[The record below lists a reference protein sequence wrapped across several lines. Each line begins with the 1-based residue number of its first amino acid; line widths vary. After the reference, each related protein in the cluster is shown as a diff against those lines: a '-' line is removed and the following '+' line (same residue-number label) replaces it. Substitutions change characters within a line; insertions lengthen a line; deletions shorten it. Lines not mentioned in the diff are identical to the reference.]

1 LLAGFFGHW
10 TPFNLF
16 SPDRMILPAAP
27 LETLITVLL
36 FIGLVE
42 RGQGRLWR
50 VVGMGT
56 THLRHRHAHHR
67 HMLREGRGTFWRRQP
82 VEGRVETG
90 QKDEEE

>member
-1 LLAGFFGHW
+1 
-10 TPFNLF
+10 
-16 SPDRMILPAAP
+16 MILPASP

-42 RGQGRLWR
+42 RGQGGLRR

-56 THLRHRHAHHR
+56 THLRHSHAHHR
-67 HMLREGRGTFWRRQP
+67 HMLREGMGTFWRMQP

-90 QKDEEE
+90 EKDEEE